1 MNGKSVKFCLTAAII
16 IACSTFHGAASASN
30 YVQDHQQ
37 GMSAMKLKKWDEAV
51 AHFTESV
58 KKNPKFYP
66 AFYDRG
72 LAHSQRG
79 EYDKSIADFKKVVQI
94 KPAFMEAWLRLGVV
108 YEIKKD
114 YASAANAYR
123 QALKHT
129 KKPLMKRE
137 LKLWITKMDARS
149 KRK

>member
-1 MNGKSVKFCLTAAII
+1 MNGRSVKFYLSAAII
-16 IACSTFHGAASASN
+16 IAGSIFHGAASASN
-30 YVQDHQQ
+30 YIQDHQQ
-37 GMSAMKLKKWDEAV
+37 GVAAMGLKKWDEAV
-51 AHFTESV
+51 AHFTESI

-66 AFYDRG
+66 AFYDRA

-79 EYDKSIADFKKVVQI
+79 EYDKSIADFKKVVEI
-94 KPAFMEAWLRLGVV
+94 KPAFKEAWIRLGVV

-114 YASAANAYR
+114 YVSAGNAYR

-137 LKLWITKMDARS
+137 LKQWITKMQARS
-149 KRK
+149 RRK

>member
-1 MNGKSVKFCLTAAII
+1 MNSRSAKFYLTAAII
-16 IACSTFHGAASASN
+16 IACSIFHGVASASN
-30 YVQDHQQ
+30 YIQDHQQ
-37 GMSAMKLKKWDEAV
+37 GASAMALKKWDAAV
-51 AHFTESV
+51 AHFTESI

-66 AFYDRG
+66 AFYDRA

-79 EYDKSIADFKKVVQI
+79 EYDKSIADFKKVLEI
-94 KPAFMEAWLRLGVV
+94 KPTFSEAWIRLGVV
-108 YEIKKD
+108 CEIKKD
-114 YASAANAYR
+114 YASAAQAYR

-137 LKLWITKMDARS
+137 LKGWITKMEARS